1 MGEQGP
7 GAIEEQATV
16 LLFCETSSSDEQKA
30 LEEALEPVAKN
41 FLEKQKANGG
51 DLEIAF
57 MIVTDPSGLAPRI
70 RSMLGLPTLPLQ
82 PHEHPMEK
90 KDGSAGGWGCD
101 GCNANGQGKERYRC
115 SKGCDFD
122 FCGDCY
128 AKIKECP
135 KVEKMAPRMALLD
148 IPSDGAYSLAD
159 EGVAINT
166 ASVEEFVAKFKAGE
180 LERKQLS

>member
-7 GAIEEQATV
+7 GAIEEQATL

-41 FLEKQKANGG
+41 FLEKQKASGG
-51 DLEIAF
+51 DLEVAF
-57 MIVTDPSGLAPRI
+57 MIVTAPSGLAPRI
-70 RSMLGLPTLPLQ
+70 RGMLGLPGLPLQ
-82 PHEHPMEK
+82 PHEHAMEK
-90 KDGSAGGWGCD
+90 KEDSSGGWGCD
-101 GCNANGQGKERYRC
+101 GCNQSGEGKERYRC
-115 SKGCDFD
+115 VKGCDFD

-128 AKIKECP
+128 AKILKGP

-148 IPSDGAYSLAD
+148 IPSDGAYYLAD
-159 EGVAINT
+159 E
-166 ASVEEFVAKFKAGE
+166 GE